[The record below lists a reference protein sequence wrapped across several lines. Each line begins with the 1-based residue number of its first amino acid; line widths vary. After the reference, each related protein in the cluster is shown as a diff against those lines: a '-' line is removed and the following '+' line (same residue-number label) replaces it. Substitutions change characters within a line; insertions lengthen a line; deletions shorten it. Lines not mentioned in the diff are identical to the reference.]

1 MKELKQTKSYQNV
14 TPCGF
19 QTKGE
24 MCNLGVID
32 NKYDKIITATILWP
46 CSMNFW
52 KQQTNNCFV
61 SYRYQFCSFE
71 MICLLVLSH
80 WGIYPPFSDRLRNS
94 ISIAL
99 PLLPHISSPS
109 QSGTG
114 KSQQHLIAK
123 LLSAHLS
130 GYQPYTGLLNL
141 PEILDLERKKFFV
154 LKFENNEKN
163 RIIVTSQGAHL
174 RRKMALA
181 RRHFFFFF

>member
-1 MKELKQTKSYQNV
+1 MLHL
-14 TPCGF
+14 GF

-52 KQQTNNCFV
+52 KHQTNNCFV

-130 GYQPYTGLLNL
+130 GYQYQPYTTQGCLTYLRFLILREKSFLFWNL
-141 PEILDLERKKFFV
+141 KIMKKI
-154 LKFENNEKN
+154 E
-163 RIIVTSQGAHL
+163 
-174 RRKMALA
+174 
-181 RRHFFFFF
+181 